1 MRRADRLF
9 DVIQVLRTAKKP
21 VTAATLAEE
30 LEVTVRTIYR
40 DVATLQARRVP
51 IEGAPGLGYVL
62 RKGFDLPPLM
72 FTIDEIEAIA
82 VGARM
87 VQRVRDSELQHAAAR
102 VLDKVTVVLPESLRG
117 HVADAPVYVSRGDAV
132 EPKVDM
138 AQVRAAIRDRR
149 KLRIAYV
156 DEKGHR
162 TRRTIWPLAMAYYV
176 DVSVVGAWCEL
187 RKDLRNFRV
196 ERIASSRMLAARF
209 QDHNGRLLA
218 QWLALPKERP
228 PSRGVR
234 IEPRRRQPGEA
245 GLGELRAIELEERR
259 GNGVEAEGIAFLQN
273 DAGKLAPDFDD
284 EGFGQVM
291 LDSVLDHGADLPV
304 SSPTWSRSDERAMVE
319 VAESVESTSK

>member
-9 DVIQVLRTAKKP
+9 DVIQVLRTAKRP
-21 VTAATLAEE
+21 VTAASLAAE

-72 FTIDEIEAIA
+72 FTVDEIEAVT

-87 VQRVRDSELQHAAAR
+87 VQRLRDPELQAAARR

-117 HVADAPVYVSRGDAV
+117 HVADAPFYVSQGEAATPRG
-132 EPKVDM
+132 VDM
-138 AQVRAAIRDRR
+138 AEVRSAIRDRR

-156 DEKGHR
+156 DEKRRR
-162 TRRTIWPLAMAYYV
+162 TRRTVWPLAMAYYV
-176 DVSVVGAWCEL
+176 DVTLIGAWCEL

-196 ERIASSRMLAARF
+196 ERIAASRVLAERF

-218 QWLALPKERP
+218 QWLALPKDR
-228 PSRGVR
+228 
-234 IEPRRRQPGEA
+234 
-245 GLGELRAIELEERR
+245 
-259 GNGVEAEGIAFLQN
+259 
-273 DAGKLAPDFDD
+273 
-284 EGFGQVM
+284 
-291 LDSVLDHGADLPV
+291 PV
-304 SSPTWSRSDERAMVE
+304 SRL
-319 VAESVESTSK
+319 